1 MPRVRLRVKVRVGLG
16 VGLGAFSGAGLGTGL
31 GSGLGSRWARC
42 RLTLGQGG
50 QDSST
55 TSRLRVVRIRAVRLR
70 VG

>member
-1 MPRVRLRVKVRVGLG
+1 MPRVRLRVILRVGLG

-50 QDSST
+50 QDSY
-55 TSRLRVVRIRAVRLR
+55 RLRVVRIRAVRLR